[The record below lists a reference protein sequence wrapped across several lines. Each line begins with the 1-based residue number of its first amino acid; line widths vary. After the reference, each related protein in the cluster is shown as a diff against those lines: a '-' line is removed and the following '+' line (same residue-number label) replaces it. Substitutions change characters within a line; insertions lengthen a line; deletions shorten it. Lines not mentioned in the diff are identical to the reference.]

1 MRVAVIVVLFW
12 LGLQSMSAQSQM
24 VDKIKLVDKTTGKFI
39 ELDKPSGLSTGVRLI
54 FPTAAGAADQVLQ
67 ISSVAGNDVTLG
79 WVTMSAGSST
89 LSDRLTS
96 SSTAT
101 PTGSYEPA
109 GLIVPISAN
118 KKYRV
123 TATVRGGRNTAGA
136 TDSDN
141 IQFKLSGPANTSYV
155 MVGVRCIDNTTITP
169 KFASASG
176 TSATTAALDPPDYD
190 DYTYSVEGLVVTG
203 SNSGNIT
210 LQMIATAGTTSI
222 VEMLTHS
229 NVVIREIE

>member
-1 MRVAVIVVLFW
+1 MRVAAIVVLFW
-12 LGLQSMSAQSQM
+12 LSLQSMSAQSQM

-39 ELDKPSGLSTGVRLI
+39 ELDKPSGIANGIRLI

-89 LSDRLTS
+89 LSDRLTA

-101 PTGSYEPA
+101 PPASFEPA
-109 GLIVPISAN
+109 GLVISVSAN

-123 TATVRGGRNTAGA
+123 TATVRGSRNTTVG

-169 KFASASG
+169 QFASASA
-176 TSATTAALDPPDYD
+176 TTATTAALDPPNFN
-190 DYTYSVEGLVVTG
+190 DYTYSIEGLVVTG
-203 SNSGNIT
+203 SSGGSLT
-210 LQMIATAGTTSI
+210 LQMVSTAGTTGA

-229 NVVIREIE
+229 NMVIREIE